1 MASQEDMLLFANWST
16 LLACM
21 VLKFPQILSV
31 MASKSAEGVSLQS
44 VLLELAGFLFFL
56 RYQMY
61 YNYPMETYLE
71 YPILIAQ
78 DAVLLLFLFH
88 YTGSVKNALPYAG
101 IFFAAWN
108 ILALHK
114 WIIDLALYLCTGIS
128 AASKIVQ
135 IQYLWLTKDSGQAS
149 ALTWILA
156 MYTSATRIF
165 TTLATTGDSA
175 VLLRFIVLLILNG
188 CVTAMIL
195 MYRKKTVKT
204 E

>member
-156 MYTSATRIF
+156 MYTSASRSCAQHSH
-165 TTLATTGDSA
+165 L
-175 VLLRFIVLLILNG
+175 
-188 CVTAMIL
+188 
-195 MYRKKTVKT
+195 
-204 E
+204 

>member
-175 VLLRFIVLLILNG
+175 GMETIQTSTIICLSMKQ
-188 CVTAMIL
+188 A
-195 MYRKKTVKT
+195 
-204 E
+204 

>member
-1 MASQEDMLLFANWST
+1 MLFFANWST

-44 VLLELAGFLFFL
+44 VLLEVSGFLFFL
-56 RYQMY
+56 RYQIY

-101 IFFAAWN
+101 ISV
-108 ILALHK
+108 LQ
-114 WIIDLALYLCTGIS
+114 YLCTGMS
-128 AASKIVQ
+128 AASKIIQ

-149 ALTWILA
+149 ALTWSLA

-165 TTLATTGDSA
+165 TTLMTTGDAA
-175 VLLRFIVLLILNG
+175 VLFRFLLLLILNA
-188 CVTAMIL
+188 CVTVMIL

>member
-1 MASQEDMLLFANWST
+1 MEGGISQAVCALWYIPYT
-16 LLACM
+16 
-21 VLKFPQILSV
+21 ITI
-31 MASKSAEGVSLQS
+31 
-44 VLLELAGFLFFL
+44 FLFFL